1 MQGAAAA
8 GLTTFEKGIFAHH
21 SRILRRKTS
30 AFINS
35 CRNLLSVA
43 IKWRLSWQKA
53 TEPLHVL
60 CESVKH
66 VEVAMVYLMNGITKP
81 YSSMVV
87 LWTETRN
94 PDLPNKK
101 HDGGALFCALDTIT
115 MAFKHI

>member
-1 MQGAAAA
+1 
-8 GLTTFEKGIFAHH
+8 
-21 SRILRRKTS
+21 
-30 AFINS
+30 
-35 CRNLLSVA
+35 
-43 IKWRLSWQKA
+43 
-53 TEPLHVL
+53 
-60 CESVKH
+60 
-66 VEVAMVYLMNGITKP
+66 MNGITKP